1 MKQTKSNQWTTSISI
16 AKLLLLLLLLI
27 AIPILLIQ
35 RCPQLLSQFRNIE
48 ALNTFL
54 DRYKMAGGFI
64 YVGLQILQI
73 MIPVIPGQALQL
85 AAGYMYHF
93 FPGLFLS
100 LLGIGLGTVIS
111 FTIARVLGHDAMV
124 LLFGQERVQTF
135 VRRLN
140 SKRAYLIIFLLYLM
154 PGFPKDFICFAA
166 GVSEIRLVPFLILSL
181 VGRTPALALS
191 ILIGNMTRVGS
202 YSGALVAVAAAA
214 LLFVLFFWKRKA
226 LMALCDDMYERFSR
240 EDEQ

>member
-1 MKQTKSNQWTTSISI
+1 MKQTKSNQWTTAISI

-48 ALNTFL
+48 ALNAFL